1 MVVAEAEEEK
11 TFFVKKGREWKKKFF
26 RSKIEIES

>member
-11 TFFVKKGREWKKKFF
+11 TFFVKKRKRMEKEVF
-26 RSKIEIES
+26 RFKIEIES